1 MQWSRN
7 GWLAPVPDR
16 KTVLKGAGSL
26 IGQAAA
32 HGALY
37 GQLHR
42 ERLLYENEAQRR
54 LGDVGQMNEAEWQ
67 VLRQAAARKGR
78 RQINEAFAKGK
89 PTAAVD
95 LQAAQVQL
103 AAEIDAILDELRPL
117 H

>member
-42 ERLLYENEAQRR
+42 ERLLYENEAERR
-54 LGDVGQMNEAEWQ
+54 LGDVGQINEAEWQ
-67 VLRQAAARKGR
+67 VLRLRRRLGKAVARSMR
-78 RQINEAFAKGK
+78 RSRRAS
-89 PTAAVD
+89 
-95 LQAAQVQL
+95 
-103 AAEIDAILDELRPL
+103 RPPQ
-117 H
+117 